1 MEFSVIVPI
10 YNAEKTIERCL
21 NSVMSQT
28 FRDFEVLLINDGSTD
43 NSLEKCIS
51 ISKNDKRISI
61 ISQKNSGPS
70 FARNKGLDIAKG
82 KRIVFVDSDDYLE
95 NNCLQIIHEKFL
107 EDDYDAVFI
116 SFNVI
121 CGQLKTKKIYK
132 NFNSLSL
139 QDLMVSL
146 SNRNMFGYTW
156 CKVFNKNIVGTIRFD
171 KNLYLMEDELF
182 TIKVISKCKN
192 IGIINEPI
200 YNYIIG
206 NSNALTQKTYPDYCI
221 IRNKIY
227 KEWKSY
233 INSNELIYEMSKSN
247 FVTTY
252 YYLLE
257 KNIRIRPFIKMLK
270 STEYFN
276 DYKKKNYDNIC
287 KYIDKEKVTKLKI
300 IRWKYRLKNTI
311 FRYMQ
316 YLRR

>member
-21 NSVMSQT
+21 NSIMSQT

-171 KNLYLMEDELF
+171 KNLCLMEDELF
-182 TIKVISKCKN
+182 TIKVISKLLSFLCMY
-192 IGIINEPI
+192 I
-200 YNYIIG
+200 YRLQVLIRIFSIQIFIYLIFCFYII
-206 NSNALTQKTYPDYCI
+206 S
-221 IRNKIY
+221 
-227 KEWKSY
+227 S
-233 INSNELIYEMSKSN
+233 
-247 FVTTY
+247 
-252 YYLLE
+252 
-257 KNIRIRPFIKMLK
+257 FILSMHC
-270 STEYFN
+270 N
-276 DYKKKNYDNIC
+276 C
-287 KYIDKEKVTKLKI
+287 
-300 IRWKYRLKNTI
+300 
-311 FRYMQ
+311 
-316 YLRR
+316 